1 MEEGG
6 ERLEEMAGPA
16 AKRARRSVQTSGGLV
31 CIVGSCNYDQTV
43 YMPPGEKI
51 PGAGLTVFGS
61 HYAEGFGG
69 KGANQAA
76 MAALLRASTSIVGA
90 VGDDSIGERTRR
102 NFESLGVDTTHLA
115 SKTGVA
121 SGVAQIMVGGA
132 GENVIVVVPGANL
145 QLSEAD
151 VAAANET
158 IQGCKV
164 LLLQNEILPAVSLA
178 AMRLARAGPE
188 GSRPIIIL
196 NAAPAPKIGAHADRG
211 EWEGFREHLEACD
224 ILCVNE
230 SEAEAM
236 SGINIVDGSGI
247 GSRPAETGLGDGL
260 INAATEAGK
269 ELQKM
274 GAKKVLITLG
284 EAGAM
289 LLSGPGPDPA
299 VEPFM
304 MIWSPAKSCSEV
316 QDTSGAGDA
325 FLGALAAF
333 VAHGVK
339 LGAAMGKA
347 IEMATESVKHKGTQ
361 ASFRAV
367 AAALSDS
374 EFPENVLQQPPA

>member
-1 MEEGG
+1 
-6 ERLEEMAGPA
+6 MAGPA

-102 NFESLGVDTTHLA
+102 NFESLG
-115 SKTGVA
+115 
-121 SGVAQIMVGGA
+121 IMVGGA

-333 VAHGVK
+333 VVNSK
-339 LGAAMGKA
+339 
-347 IEMATESVKHKGTQ
+347 
-361 ASFRAV
+361 
-367 AAALSDS
+367 
-374 EFPENVLQQPPA
+374 P